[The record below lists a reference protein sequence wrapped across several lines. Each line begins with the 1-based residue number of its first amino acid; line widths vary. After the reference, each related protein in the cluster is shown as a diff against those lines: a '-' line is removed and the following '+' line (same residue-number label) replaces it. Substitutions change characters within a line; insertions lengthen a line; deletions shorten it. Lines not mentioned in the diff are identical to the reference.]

1 MNNKNNTIM
10 TNLNKLTI
18 TLALLIMAAT
28 GAWAKPAYTT
38 FEVGKIIKLG
48 ETITPAENL
57 SFNGEMFILDG
68 DNSYTL
74 VRVNRNGGETAEA
87 DDGAYYAF
95 RQGVSNNFFGQE
107 CAFAVTGTTDGLVVT
122 AVNDNSITLAVH
134 HIYDPILQADGTW
147 QFTMPAYNMLLEAEM
162 KDESQTTVTY
172 DGVTPSADTKVKA
185 YMGFEEYF
193 ASKLAATVRNL
204 TQDEPVQ
211 SPTFTYKTSNPA
223 VIAFDNGT
231 DYPQGAGTLA
241 QMRFYGAGDA
251 ELTVQ
256 YTGTGDISK
265 SEAALHVTVA
275 QPATLTL
282 VADPTEG
289 GTVEAVIP
297 ETGLKV
303 AQITGDM
310 VAGWNT
316 GDYDGELL
324 TADDLEG
331 FQPVSLDVVKQWVGP
346 KTDFAYLYYA
356 FEGTS
361 SEDIYAK
368 YAQYEIGTGEYD
380 SNSSQQVTKYQ
391 AHDWALNT
399 QCNYTSYYT
408 LGYTQSNITKNS
420 DGTYSVIPGTSVSL
434 KATPAEGYYL
444 DYWSTNATADEEDKT
459 VATLA
464 VGENATTVTA
474 TAHFDLIKYD
484 VDLTV
489 NGDDAQQS
497 EKAKWSG
504 KVDDGDYQ
512 NPFPITAQM
521 GQKVTAKYDGN
532 RKVKSVKAVLVP
544 TEEPVTLATPL
555 TMEAVTPGTIVV
567 TFNNRPSEACTGM
580 KYSLDG
586 GQTKTT
592 ITSTTTIEGLKAGDK
607 VQFYGDGTNTSYG
620 DDPEVKISGGTATVK
635 VYGNIMSL
643 LDETGFATKTDL
655 QNAEYAFCELFKENT
670 TLIDASELLLP
681 AATLA
686 DACYQGMFEG
696 CTNLTTAP
704 KLPATWLETFCYYSM
719 FSGCTSLTS
728 AYVKAAY
735 TEVAGRCSNMFDG
748 CTAGAVLHTTPGYSK
763 ERWETM
769 MGEGKTWYNWT
780 VADDWED

>member
-1 MNNKNNTIM
+1 M
-10 TNLNKLTI
+10 TLV
-18 TLALLIMAAT
+18 LLIMAAT
-28 GAWAKPAYTT
+28 GAWARPAYTT

-57 SFNGEMFILDG
+57 SFNGEAFILDG
-68 DNSYTL
+68 DYSYTL
-74 VRVNRNGGETAEA
+74 VRVNLNGGETTAA

-95 RQGVSNNFFGQE
+95 RLGVSNNFYGQQ
-107 CAFAVTGTTDGLVVT
+107 CAFTVTGTTDGLVVT

-134 HIYDPILQADGTW
+134 HIYDPVLQADGTW

-162 KDESQTTVTY
+162 KDESQTTVTF

-282 VADPTEG
+282 VADPTTG

-316 GDYDGELL
+316 GDYAGELL
-324 TADDLEG
+324 EAADLEG

-346 KTDFAYLYYA
+346 TTDYAYLYYA

-361 SEDIYAK
+361 SEEIEAK
-368 YAQYEIGTGEYD
+368 YAQYEIGTGEY
-380 SNSSQQVTKYQ
+380 SGNSSQQVTKSQ
-391 AHDWALNT
+391 AYDWALNT

-420 DGTYSVIPGTSVSL
+420 DGTYSVIPGTSVTL

-474 TAHFDLIKYD
+474 FFGEKEYE

-489 NGDDAQQS
+489 IGDDDQGT
-497 EKAKWSG
+497 EKAKWTG
-504 KVDDGDYQ
+504 KAGEQ
-512 NPFPITAQM
+512 GTAANFPITAKT
-521 GQKVTAKYDGN
+521 GQAVTISYNGRRKVKAVTATTDAEPANNPYANAKLGDLFYSDGTFSTTLEAGKTPIGVIAYLDQEGTDDDEITEKSNGAGHGLVLCLKDAASGADAQWSTEKSAFEFGEDAKVEDVDALKRTTNVSGYTNTKTLAEKTDAATKYKAAYAAKNYTGLTAPTGTTGWFLPSAQQWVKMQTGLGALEESVFTWNSWFDNSHTAADKWEAALSKAGSGNYDSMTSTYLFIWSSSEYSETQAVGLYVGAQGTGSNYGFRWLFRTKDSGSDGN
-532 RKVKSVKAVLVP
+532 RVRAC
-544 TEEPVTLATPL
+544 LA
-555 TMEAVTPGTIVV
+555 
-567 TFNNRPSEACTGM
+567 F
-580 KYSLDG
+580 
-586 GQTKTT
+586 
-592 ITSTTTIEGLKAGDK
+592 
-607 VQFYGDGTNTSYG
+607 
-620 DDPEVKISGGTATVK
+620 
-635 VYGNIMSL
+635 
-643 LDETGFATKTDL
+643 
-655 QNAEYAFCELFKENT
+655 
-670 TLIDASELLLP
+670 
-681 AATLA
+681 
-686 DACYQGMFEG
+686 
-696 CTNLTTAP
+696 
-704 KLPATWLETFCYYSM
+704 
-719 FSGCTSLTS
+719 
-728 AYVKAAY
+728 
-735 TEVAGRCSNMFDG
+735 
-748 CTAGAVLHTTPGYSK
+748 
-763 ERWETM
+763 
-769 MGEGKTWYNWT
+769 
-780 VADDWED
+780 